1 MDLAAICK
9 VTVLCTAQIM
19 FYVIE
24 SVIKWFVPKQQH
36 THLKGKVVLITGS
49 AGGLGQLV
57 AMKFGALG
65 CKVVLWD
72 IDSEKNEETARYILD
87 YINRIAT
94 IAGASNAASQLMLST
109 TIENRHRNLEQS
121 TKKQPISSNANIEL
135 VETDNNCRGHLDCVA
150 LVRLSEAEGAE
161 AHPYVCD
168 VTNNDAIT
176 KIANDVKKDV
186 GPVDILINNA
196 GIVQGKSFMETT
208 EEDLRK
214 TFAVNTFLTFS
225 GKTCKEFLPEMME
238 RNSGHIVTI
247 SSVAGRF
254 GTGGLT
260 DYCASKFAC
269 AGFHESL
276 LLELIGNGYD
286 GIYGTLI

>member
-121 TKKQPISSNANIEL
+121 TKKQPIS
-135 VETDNNCRGHLDCVA
+135 R